1 VTYNMRAFLT
11 GLVLLAIATS
21 AFAAPAVTL
30 TATASSTLAPAN
42 VTLTWVTSEVGT
54 CTASGGWSGPK
65 AAAGGTEVISN
76 VLGTT
81 SYLLTCSSATGTA
94 TVRWTAPTQNVDG
107 SPLTDLAGYE
117 LYRAT
122 SFAGCGTA
130 PPTIIDNAMATSYV
144 VTGLPTGNWHFCM
157 KAFNTAGVRS
167 IITGTVMK
175 TITTQT
181 VNASVDVTLEQ
192 RPKPPSLLTVEVMV
206 YEITTDQYGVVRLG
220 SRVVGSVP
228 LNTECLPGLILA
240 SFKGDMYAVPR
251 SAVTLKP
258 KIKVKSE
265 VLVAHCSSVV

>member
-1 VTYNMRAFLT
+1 VTYNMRAFLA

-21 AFAAPAVTL
+21 AFAVPSVTL

-42 VTLTWVTSEVGT
+42 VTLTWITSEVGT

-65 AAAGGTEVISN
+65 VATGGTEVISN

-81 SYLLTCSSATGTA
+81 TYLLSCSSATGTA
-94 TVRWTAPTQNVDG
+94 TVSWTAPTQNVDG
-107 SPLTDLAGYE
+107 SPLTNLAGYE

-130 PPTIIDNAMATSYV
+130 PPTIIDNAMAISYV

-167 IITGTVMK
+167 ILTGTVMK

-181 VNASVDVTLEQ
+181 VNASVEVTLEQ

-206 YEITTDQYGVVRLG
+206 YEIVIDKYGVIRLG

-228 LNTECLPGLILA
+228 IGTECLPGLVLA

-251 SAVTLKP
+251 TVVKLKP
-258 KIKVKSE
+258 KITLKSE
-265 VLVAHCSSVV
+265 TLVAHCAVS